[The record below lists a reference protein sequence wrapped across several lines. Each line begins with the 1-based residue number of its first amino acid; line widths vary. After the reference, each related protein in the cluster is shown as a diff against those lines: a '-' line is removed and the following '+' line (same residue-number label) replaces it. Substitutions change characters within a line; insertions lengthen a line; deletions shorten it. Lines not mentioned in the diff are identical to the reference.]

1 MRGSVLLNFN
11 EFVVN
16 RGPAFVVV
24 NVNGVVRKI
33 TATDCV
39 NEYMTY
45 VNTGDVVQIQITPN
59 NDYPTVTKQIT
70 INRKDFTTDNEN
82 GDFGIKNTFIQT
94 VTGNTY
100 YLNTT
105 FTATTRSDAY
115 NFHYIVNCDAEPV
128 CYDIGTGYSGTTGEP
143 FQPAVRDIKRR
154 NGLIYTVGNFR
165 TYNGITQLGMT
176 VTNTDGSLYSGFTN
190 LGFALGVFPTAVEV
204 LSNGKSYVNS
214 TTYGGV
220 STNGLV
226 RLNANGTRD
235 TSFSGLTQMSGIPW
249 DIEIQSDEKIII
261 GGNFTSVN
269 STSRRGICR
278 LNTNGSLDTSFGGV
292 SGFTRSNGQ
301 PAELRDVAI
310 QSDGKILCV
319 GDFDSYSGVSSNGI
333 CRLNSDGTK
342 DNTFT
347 SPFTLG
353 SLNFNNIIRVE
364 QLSDGKIMVGGTFI
378 FDVGGTYY
386 ELIKLNSDGSIDNS
400 FNKITGFNYCP
411 DFEEQSDGKI
421 VVTLDGPGP
430 DGPDG
435 KVYRINS
442 DGTTDTSFNQL
453 TINDTNLFTPES
465 ICLDETNG
473 IYYVGGGFE
482 TVNSQTFYR
491 FVSGFL
497 SNGDLNM
504 CS

>member
-1 MRGSVLLNFN
+1 MRGSILLNFN
-11 EFVVN
+11 EFVAN

-24 NVNGVVRKI
+24 NVNGVLRKI
-33 TATDCV
+33 TATECV

-45 VNTGDVVQIQITPN
+45 VNTGDVVYIQITPN
-59 NDYPTVTKQIT
+59 NNYPTVTKQIT

-165 TYNGITQLGMT
+165 TYNGIPQSGMT

-190 LGFALGVFPTAVEV
+190 LGFALSVYPTALEV
-204 LSNGKSYVNS
+204 LSDGKSYINGAA
-214 TTYGGV
+214 YGGV
-220 STNGLV
+220 ATNGLV
-226 RLNANGTRD
+226 RLNFNGTRD
-235 TSFSGLTQMSGIPW
+235 TSFSGLTSNNGVFNDM
-249 DIEIQSDEKIII
+249 EIQSDGKIVC
-261 GGNFTSVN
+261 GGEFTSIN
-269 STSRRGICR
+269 GTTRQHICR
-278 LNTNGSLDTSFGGV
+278 LNTNGTLDTSFGSV
-292 SGFTRSNGQ
+292 SGFTGPSAVGIN
-301 PAELRDVAI
+301 DVAI
-310 QSDGKILCV
+310 QSDGKVLCI
-319 GDFDSYSGVSSNGI
+319 GYFNAYSGVSRNNV
-333 CRLNSDGTK
+333 CRLNTDGTI
-342 DNTFT
+342 DTTFT
-347 SPFTLG
+347 SPFN
-353 SLNFNNIIRVE
+353 SLISGNFLRIE
-364 QLSDGKIMVGGTFI
+364 QLSDGKILIGGSFFIVSGGTLYQ
-378 FDVGGTYY
+378 V
-386 ELIKLNSDGSIDNS
+386 IKLNSDGTIDNS
-400 FNKITGFNYCP
+400 FNKISGWNFCP

-421 VVTLDGPGP
+421 IVTLDGYGSTY
-430 DGPDG
+430 DG
-435 KVYRINS
+435 KIYRINS
-442 DGTTDTSFNQL
+442 DGSTDTSFNEL
-453 TINDTNLFTPES
+453 TINDTNLLTPES

-473 IYYVGGGFE
+473 IYYIGGGFE
-482 TVNSQTFYR
+482 TVNGQTFYR

>member
-82 GDFGIKNTFIQT
+82 GDFGIKNIFIQT

-165 TYNGITQLGMT
+165 TYNGVIQSGMT

-190 LGFALGVFPTAVEV
+190 LGFALSISPTALEV
-204 LSNGKSYVNS
+204 LDDGKSYVN
-214 TTYGGV
+214 GGAYNGIA
-220 STNGLV
+220 TNGLV

-235 TSFSGLTQMSGIPW
+235 TTFSGLTSNNGAFFDM
-249 DIEIQSDEKIII
+249 EIQSDGKIVC
-261 GGNFTSVN
+261 GGSFSNINGIT
-269 STSRRGICR
+269 RQAICR
-278 LNTNGSLDTSFGGV
+278 LNTDGSLDTSFGGV
-292 SGFTRSNGQ
+292 SGFINTPVVG
-301 PAELRDVAI
+301 EVYDVAI
-310 QSDGKILCV
+310 QTDGKILCI
-319 GDFDSYSGVSSNGI
+319 GNFSSYSGASRNNV
-333 CRLNSDGTK
+333 CRLNTNGTL
-342 DNTFT
+342 DTTFT
-347 SPFTLG
+347 SPFSVANAGIFLR
-353 SLNFNNIIRVE
+353 IE
-364 QLSDGKIMVGGTFI
+364 QLSDGKILLGGDFQIVSGGTQYQ
-378 FDVGGTYY
+378 V
-386 ELIKLNSDGSIDNS
+386 IKLNSDGTIDNS
-400 FNKITGFNYCP
+400 FNKISGFAYCP

-421 VVTLDGPGP
+421 IVTLDGVGNVN
-430 DGPDG
+430 DGR
-435 KVYRINS
+435 VYRINS
-442 DGTTDTSFNQL
+442 DGTTDPTFNEL
-453 TINDTNLFTPES
+453 IINDTNLLTPES
-465 ICLDETNG
+465 ISLDETNG
-473 IYYVGGGFE
+473 IYYLGGGFE
-482 TVNSQTFYR
+482 TVNGQTYYR